1 MALQSKKLKRSL
13 HTNNLLIQFSFS
25 DSKHKPFGLTKTKA
39 PRKYLTSQAYFA
51 SSNPAPAQARISL
64 WLYLPRFSEY
74 TFCFRM
80 LHMRAHHFFF
90 ILPSF
95 FVLVVYLFFVCNES
109 IEIAIATLIHIDDIS
124 RWSTWIYDWCK
135 HQCWNGTH
143 AANLWLEKWVKRM
156 EAPNYHFKVSFNVW
170 WKTSL
175 ALVICWRQFCLQVY
189 NFCIIRCDS
198 FCVPYSLIENSHRL
212 S

>member
-80 LHMRAHHFFF
+80 LHMRAHHFF
-90 ILPSF
+90 SF
-95 FVLVVYLFFVCNES
+95 FLHSSFSLSIFFLSAMNPLKLRLPLS
-109 IEIAIATLIHIDDIS
+109 STLMISLDDRPGFTIDAN
-124 RWSTWIYDWCK
+124 TNAEMEHTQLIYD
-135 HQCWNGTH
+135 
-143 AANLWLEKWVKRM
+143 
-156 EAPNYHFKVSFNVW
+156 
-170 WKTSL
+170 
-175 ALVICWRQFCLQVY
+175 
-189 NFCIIRCDS
+189 
-198 FCVPYSLIENSHRL
+198 
-212 S
+212 

>member
-80 LHMRAHHFFF
+80 LHMRAHNFFSSF
-90 ILPSF
+90 ILRSRCLSF
-95 FVLVVYLFFVCNES
+95 LLSAMNPLKLRLPLS
-109 IEIAIATLIHIDDIS
+109 STLMISLDDRPGFTIDAN
-124 RWSTWIYDWCK
+124 TNAEMEHTQLIY
-135 HQCWNGTH
+135 G
-143 AANLWLEKWVKRM
+143 
-156 EAPNYHFKVSFNVW
+156 
-170 WKTSL
+170 
-175 ALVICWRQFCLQVY
+175 
-189 NFCIIRCDS
+189 
-198 FCVPYSLIENSHRL
+198 
-212 S
+212 